1 MLTHAPGRNAC
12 NVGYNSASEIPREVR
27 AVNPFR
33 ARFYALLLTLCL
45 VLSPMAQAQAPAKQ
59 QSKPAAQSKGKAAT
73 AATPQPAKDP
83 LEGLDAFVETLRADW
98 KVPGVGIAIVK
109 GDQVIFAKGFGQRDV
124 GQNLPVTPETLFAIG
139 SCSKAFTATAV
150 GMLVDEGKIAWDK
163 PLRTYLPSFKMW
175 DDYVTEHMTPRDLV
189 THRSGLPR
197 HDLMWYG
204 STFTR
209 REMFE
214 RLRYLEPSR
223 GFRAS
228 YQYQNLMFMTAGVLV
243 EEVTRKSWEDFIHER
258 FFMPL
263 EMKTSNTSVN
273 DSQKAADFA
282 RPYGGGAEK
291 SEPVPFRNIDQIGPA
306 GSINSSVREMSHWII
321 AQLNGG
327 KFNGKQVIPER
338 VVRQTHTPQIVSGTS
353 LRYDELFYS
362 MYAMGWGVNSYRGH
376 LMVTHGGGIDGF
388 TAHVSLMPK
397 DKLGIVILTNKSG
410 TRLTGILAYNVYD
423 RLLGLDPVPW
433 NDRNK
438 EEVAKSRE
446 AEQKAEKEGDKNRK
460 DGTQPSHAVGDFAG
474 EFEHPGYGT
483 IKIWENNGNLHA
495 TYNGLTT
502 PLKHYHYDVFEA
514 TEAQFSKM
522 KFSFRLNGKGEVE
535 RVSLPLQSG
544 VGDIVFTR
552 RPPPADQQKAG
563 SGTQP

>member
-1 MLTHAPGRNAC
+1 M
-12 NVGYNSASEIPREVR
+12 
-27 AVNPFR
+27 NPFR
-33 ARFYALLLTLCL
+33 ARLYVLLLTLCL

-59 QSKPAAQSKGKAAT
+59 QSKPPAQSKGKAAT
-73 AATPQPAKDP
+73 ATQQAAKDP

-109 GDQVIFAKGFGQRDV
+109 GDEIIYAKGFGQRDV
-124 GQNLPVTPETLFAIG
+124 GQNLPVTPDTLFAIG
-139 SCSKAFTATAV
+139 SCSKAFSATAL
-150 GMLVDEGKIAWDK
+150 GLLVDDAKIDWDK

-197 HDLMWYG
+197 HDLLWYG
-204 STFTR
+204 SSFTR
-209 REMFE
+209 REMFN

-243 EEVTRKSWEDFIHER
+243 EEVTGRSWENFISER
-258 FFMPL
+258 FFVPL

-282 RPYGGGAEK
+282 RPYGGDTEK
-291 SEPVPFRNIDQIGPA
+291 SNVIPFRNIDQIGPA
-306 GSINSSVREMSHWII
+306 GSINSSVREMSNWII

-338 VVRQTHTPQIVSGTS
+338 VLKETHTPHIVSGST

-376 LMVTHGGGIDGF
+376 LMVTHSGGIDGF
-388 TAHVSLMPK
+388 TAHVSLLPK
-397 DKLGIVILTNKSG
+397 DKLGIVILTNKGG
-410 TRLTGILAYNVYD
+410 TRLTGILAFNVYD

-438 EEVAKSRE
+438 EEAAKARE
-446 AEQKAEKEGDKNRK
+446 AQQKAENDGDKNRK

-474 EFEHPGYGT
+474 EFEHPGYGSL
-483 IKIWENNGNLHA
+483 KIWENAGKLYA

-502 PLKHYHYDVFEA
+502 ALKHYHYDVFEA
-514 TEAQFSKM
+514 TDVQFSKM
-522 KFSFRLNGKGEVE
+522 KFSFRLNGKGDVE

-544 VGDIVFTR
+544 VSDIVFTR

-563 SGTQP
+563 SSTQP

>member
-1 MLTHAPGRNAC
+1 M
-12 NVGYNSASEIPREVR
+12 
-27 AVNPFR
+27 NPFR
-33 ARFYALLLTLCL
+33 GRLHAWLLILCL

-59 QSKPAAQSKGKAAT
+59 QGKPAAQSKGKAAT

-83 LEGLDAFVETLRADW
+83 LEGLDAFVETLRTDW

-109 GDQVIFAKGFGQRDV
+109 GDQVIYAKGFGQRDM
-124 GQNLPVTPETLFAIG
+124 GQNLPVTPNTLFAIG

-150 GMLVDEGKIAWDK
+150 GMLVDEGKIDWDK

-197 HDLMWYG
+197 HDLLWYG

-209 REMFE
+209 REMFD

-243 EEVTRKSWEDFIHER
+243 EEVARKPWEDFIRER
-258 FFMPL
+258 FFAPL
-263 EMKTSNTSVN
+263 EMTTSNTSVN

-282 RPYGGGAEK
+282 RPYGGDTEK
-291 SEPVPFRNIDQIGPA
+291 SNVIPFRNIDQIGPA
-306 GSINSSVREMSHWII
+306 GSINSSAREMSNWII
-321 AQLNGG
+321 AQLNDG
-327 KFNGKQVIPER
+327 KFSGKQVIPER
-338 VVRQTHTPQIVSGTS
+338 VLRQTHTPQIVSGAT

-362 MYAMGWGVNSYRGH
+362 MYAMGWGVNAYRGH
-376 LMVTHGGGIDGF
+376 LMVTHSGGIDGF

-397 DKLGIVILTNKSG
+397 DKLGIVILTNKGG
-410 TRLTGILAYNVYD
+410 TRLTGILAFNVYD
-423 RLLGLDPVPW
+423 RLLGLEPVSW
-433 NDRNK
+433 NERNK

-446 AEQKAEKEGDKNRK
+446 TQQKAEKEEDKNRK
-460 DGTQPSHAVGDFAG
+460 DGTQPSHAAGDFAG
-474 EFEHPGYGT
+474 EFDHPGYGSL
-483 IKIWENNGNLHA
+483 KIWENAGKLYA

-502 PLKHYHYDVFEA
+502 ARKHYHYDVFEA
-514 TEAQFSKM
+514 TETQFSKM
-522 KFSFRLNGKGEVE
+522 KFSFRLNGKGDVE

-563 SGTQP
+563 SNTQP

>member
-1 MLTHAPGRNAC
+1 M
-12 NVGYNSASEIPREVR
+12 
-27 AVNPFR
+27 NPFR
-33 ARFYALLLTLCL
+33 ARLYALLLTLCL

-59 QSKPAAQSKGKAAT
+59 HSKPAKGKAA
-73 AATPQPAKDP
+73 AATPQAAKDP

-109 GDQVIFAKGFGQRDV
+109 GDEIIYAKGFGQRDM

-139 SCSKAFTATAV
+139 SCSKAFTATAL
-150 GMLVDEGKIAWDK
+150 GMLVDDAKIDWDK

-258 FFMPL
+258 FFAPL

-282 RPYGGGAEK
+282 RPYGGDSEK
-291 SEPVPFRNIDQIGPA
+291 SNVVPFRNIDQIGPA
-306 GSINSSVREMSHWII
+306 GSINSSVREMSNWII

-338 VVRQTHTPQIVSGTS
+338 VVRQTHTPHIVSGTS

-362 MYAMGWGVNSYRGH
+362 MYAMGWGINSYRGR
-376 LMVTHGGGIDGF
+376 LMVTHSGGIDGF

-397 DKLGIVILTNKSG
+397 DKLGIVILTNKGG
-410 TRLTGILAYNVYD
+410 TRLTGILAFNVYD
-423 RLLGLDPVPW
+423 RLLGLEPVPW

-438 EEVAKSRE
+438 EEVAKNRE

-460 DGTQPSHAVGDFAG
+460 DGTQPSHTVADFAG
-474 EFEHPGYGT
+474 EFEHPGYGSL
-483 IKIWENNGNLHA
+483 KIWENAGKLYA

-502 PLKHYHYDVFEA
+502 ALKHYHYDVFEA
-514 TEAQFSKM
+514 SEAQFSKM
-522 KFSFRLNGKGEVE
+522 KFSFRLNGKGDVE

-563 SGTQP
+563 SSTQP

>member
-1 MLTHAPGRNAC
+1 M
-12 NVGYNSASEIPREVR
+12 S
-27 AVNPFR
+27 PFR
-33 ARFYALLLTLCL
+33 AKLYALLLTLCL
-45 VLSPMAQAQAPAKQ
+45 VLAPMAQAQAPAKQ
-59 QSKPAAQSKGKAAT
+59 QGKPAAQSKGNAT
-73 AATPQPAKDP
+73 AATPQAAKDP

-109 GDQVIFAKGFGQRDV
+109 GDQVIYAKGFGQRDV
-124 GQNLPVTPETLFAIG
+124 GQNLPVTPDTLFAIG

-150 GMLVDEGKIAWDK
+150 GMLVDEGKIDWDK

-197 HDLMWYG
+197 HDLLWYG

-243 EEVTRKSWEDFIHER
+243 EEVARKSWEDFIHER
-258 FFMPL
+258 FFVPL

-282 RPYGGGAEK
+282 RPYGGDSEK
-291 SEPVPFRNIDQIGPA
+291 SNVIPFRNIDQIGPA
-306 GSINSSVREMSHWII
+306 GSINSSVREMSNWII

-327 KFNGKQVIPER
+327 KFKGKQVIPER
-338 VVRQTHTPQIVSGTS
+338 VLKETHTPHIVSGTT

-362 MYAMGWGVNSYRGH
+362 MYAMGWGVNAYRGH
-376 LMVTHGGGIDGF
+376 LMVTHSGGIDGF
-388 TAHVSLMPK
+388 TAHVSLLPK
-397 DKLGIVILTNKSG
+397 DKLGIVILTSKGG
-410 TRLTGILAYNVYD
+410 TRLTGILAFNIYD
-423 RLLGLDPVPW
+423 RLLGMEPAPW

-438 EEVAKSRE
+438 EEVAKARE
-446 AEQKAEKEGDKNRK
+446 AEQKTEKEGDKNRK
-460 DGTQPSHAVGDFAG
+460 DGTQPSHALGDFAG
-474 EFEHPGYGT
+474 EFDHPGYGT
-483 IKIWENNGNLHA
+483 LKIWENAGKLHA
-495 TYNGLTT
+495 SYNGLST

-522 KFSFRLNGKGEVE
+522 KFSFRLNGKGDVE

-544 VGDIVFTR
+544 VSDIVFTR

-563 SGTQP
+563 SGQP

>member
-1 MLTHAPGRNAC
+1 M
-12 NVGYNSASEIPREVR
+12 
-27 AVNPFR
+27 NPFR
-33 ARFYALLLTLCL
+33 GRLHAWLLILCL

-59 QSKPAAQSKGKAAT
+59 QGKPAAQSKGKAAT

-83 LEGLDAFVETLRADW
+83 LEGLDAFVETLRTDW

-109 GDQVIFAKGFGQRDV
+109 GDQVIYAKGFGQRDM
-124 GQNLPVTPETLFAIG
+124 GQNLPVTPNTLFAIG

-150 GMLVDEGKIAWDK
+150 GMLVDEGKIDWDK

-197 HDLMWYG
+197 HDLLWYG

-209 REMFE
+209 REMFD

-243 EEVTRKSWEDFIHER
+243 EEVARKPWEDFIRER
-258 FFMPL
+258 FFAPL
-263 EMKTSNTSVN
+263 EMTTSNTSVN

-282 RPYGGGAEK
+282 RPHGGDTEK
-291 SEPVPFRNIDQIGPA
+291 SNVIPFRNIDQIGPA
-306 GSINSSVREMSHWII
+306 GSINSSAREMSNWII
-321 AQLNGG
+321 AQLNDG
-327 KFNGKQVIPER
+327 KFSGKQVIPER
-338 VVRQTHTPQIVSGTS
+338 VLRQTHTPQIVSGAT

-362 MYAMGWGVNSYRGH
+362 MYAMGWGVNAYRGH
-376 LMVTHGGGIDGF
+376 LMVTHSGGIDGF

-397 DKLGIVILTNKSG
+397 DKLGIVILTNKGG
-410 TRLTGILAYNVYD
+410 TRLTGILAFNVYD
-423 RLLGLDPVPW
+423 RLLGLEPVSW
-433 NDRNK
+433 NERNK

-446 AEQKAEKEGDKNRK
+446 TQQKAEKEEDKNRK
-460 DGTQPSHAVGDFAG
+460 DGTQPSHAAGDFAG
-474 EFEHPGYGT
+474 EFDHPGYGSL
-483 IKIWENNGNLHA
+483 KIWENAGKLYA

-502 PLKHYHYDVFEA
+502 ALKHYHYDVFEA
-514 TEAQFSKM
+514 TETQFSKM
-522 KFSFRLNGKGEVE
+522 KFSFRLNGKGDVE

-563 SGTQP
+563 SNTQP